1 MTTRGHRAA
10 ARRCLLA
17 GVAILVQCGSAGA
30 AEIGD
35 GVALNVTGNPEGR
48 YINWQTKSART
59 GDVLSTGH
67 QFYLPFAS
75 RASLGIADIGKLG
88 IVARSGYVAT
98 QAMIGEIV
106 APDGLQYG
114 EIGRYSG
121 LTDTSVTG
129 TVVLMPVSGIQPFAS
144 LGMNIPTGRTILT
157 AGERTTLTDS
167 DIVQIP
173 TYGQGTNVAPTV
185 GANIPIWSNLVLS
198 GSVGW
203 VRRGAFQRANVTR
216 ELKRA
221 EVRVDPSDAVTYTG
235 SIGFDQGPVS
245 ISFTASQT
253 RVDETRLEGVLLF
266 RSGVTTQY
274 ATSIGFAVSPL
285 LEFNFEASNART
297 HRNSVRADLGLD
309 ANMALTP
316 EQSNSNSSVWRVSFG
331 PTIQP
336 VEGLKVSPTV
346 SLLRRDQNDWS
357 DTDARFVPA
366 KSMRTFGLAADYVL
380 NAHASLKGSV
390 ERSTITEAAH
400 PNVADELDT
409 KLWMYS
415 LGGTVKF

>member
-1 MTTRGHRAA
+1 M
-10 ARRCLLA
+10 LA
-17 GVAILVQCGSAGA
+17 ISGSAGA
-30 AEIGD
+30 ADIAD
-35 GVALNVTGNPEGR
+35 GVALNITGNPEGR

-75 RASLGIADIGKLG
+75 CASLGIADIGKLSV
-88 IVARSGYVAT
+88 VARSGYVAT

-114 EIGRYSG
+114 DIGRYSG

-129 TVVLMPVSGIQPFAS
+129 TVVLLPISGIQPFAS
-144 LGMNIPTGRTILT
+144 LGTNIPTGRTVLT
-157 AGERTTLTDS
+157 LGERTTLTDS

-185 GANIPIWSNLVLS
+185 GANIPIWSNVVLS
-198 GSVGW
+198 GSIGW
-203 VRRGAFQRANVTR
+203 VRRGEFQRANITR

-221 EVRVDPSDAVTYTG
+221 EVRIDPSDAVTYTG

-253 RVDETRLEGVLLF
+253 RVDEAKLENVLLF
-266 RSGVTTQY
+266 RSGVTMQY
-274 ATSIGFAVSPL
+274 ATSIGFAASPM
-285 LEFNFEASNART
+285 LEFNFEASHART
-297 HRNSVRADLGLD
+297 RRNSVRPVLGLD
-309 ANMALTP
+309 PNMALTS
-316 EQSNSNSSVWRVSFG
+316 EVNNSNSTVWRVTFG

-336 VEGLKVSPTV
+336 IDGLKLSPTV

-357 DTDARFVPA
+357 DTDGRFVPA
-366 KSMRTFGLAADYVL
+366 KSMRTFGFAADYAF
-380 NAHASLKGSV
+380 NGHASIKGSV
-390 ERSTITEAAH
+390 ERSSITEAEH
-400 PNVADELDT
+400 PNVADELDS
-409 KLWMYS
+409 KIWMYT